1 VDDLTA
7 FWRLTSEQDWE
18 LCERVQRGVRSTA
31 YRPGPLSQTREY
43 NLEAFLRWYVRQL
56 SGDSSPRLQA

>member
-1 VDDLTA
+1 LTA

-18 LCERVQRGVRSTA
+18 LCERVQRGVRSSA

-56 SGDSSPRLQA
+56 SL